1 MDNDTTG
8 TDRELDHAL
17 ACAIWR
23 LIEEA
28 VEGSAAP
35 SPTA

>member
-8 TDRELDHAL
+8 TDRELDQAL
-17 ACAIWR
+17 ARAIWR

-28 VEGSAAP
+28 VEENAAP